1 MATEEQLRNYL
12 KKVTVELTQTRR
24 RLAEVEE
31 SRREPIAIVG
41 MACRFPGDANTPEQL
56 WDLVAEC
63 RDAIGEFP
71 TNRGWAVD
79 NLYDPDPAAFGRS
92 YTRNGG
98 FLYDAGDFDAPFW
111 GMSPRSAIATDPQHR
126 IFLETSWEAFERAGL
141 DPLKLRGSQ
150 TGVYAGVM
158 YNDYSQRYTG
168 TAFPESVEGILTIS
182 GTASVLSGR
191 VSYLL
196 GLEGPAVSVD
206 TACSSS
212 LVAIH
217 LAVQGLRNGDCTLAL
232 AGGATVMGTPASF
245 IEFSR
250 QRALSPDGRCKP
262 FSSTADGAAWSEG
275 VGILVLERLSD
286 AIRNGHKVL
295 ALVRGSAINQDG
307 ISNGMTAPNGASQ
320 RRVIQQALA
329 DARLDTRD
337 VDVVEAHG
345 TGTTL
350 GDPIEAQALLETYGH
365 NRRPDNPVWLGSIK
379 SNIGHTQ
386 ATAGIAGVI
395 KMVMAMLHRTLPVS
409 IHVKEP
415 SPHVDWS
422 SGTMKLLTEARPW
435 EQDRPRRAGVSSF
448 GISGTNAH
456 VIIEE
461 APEPAEAGAAEAVP
475 TQQTTQQPTGG
486 PLAWP
491 VSGRS
496 ASALRRQAQRLRE
509 FVSTEPAPDAVD
521 VAYSLAAR
529 SQLEHRAIFI
539 GDNAAELLANLTAYL
554 DGGAEAAGAGCIEGI
569 ARDKP
574 KAAYL
579 FTGQGGQRLGMGRD
593 LYARYPVFAAALDE
607 VCAALDPHL
616 DRPLR
621 EVMWAEPGTPDAELI
636 NETRYTQ
643 PALFAFEV
651 AAYRLVESFG
661 MAPAFVAGHSVGE
674 FAAAHVTGVWSLAD
688 AARLI
693 AARARL
699 MQALR
704 TPGAMVAIE
713 ATADEV
719 AATLVNRE
727 HSVGIAAV
735 NGPTSVVVSGAE
747 ADCLEIG
754 EHWRG
759 LGRRTR
765 RLSVSHAFHSPL
777 MEPMLDEFA
786 VELKG
791 VEFGRPRIPFVT
803 NLTGTS
809 ADWTSAEYWLEQIRR
824 PVQFLATI
832 GELEQRGANTFV
844 EVGPDAVLAGM
855 AAECVTGNAAVI
867 PLCRRKLPELEALV
881 GGLARACAAGLAV
894 GWTALAPGGSRLD
907 LPVYAWDRKRYWL
920 TEPAGGT
927 DVSAAGLRGLD
938 HPLLGA
944 AVDVAEDG
952 TLVVTGRF
960 SIADAGW
967 IADHAMGGS
976 AVLPGAAFIDLVLAA
991 GGLVECEA
999 VDELIFEAPLV
1010 VPAAGAVA
1018 VQIVIDAGGAGNS
1031 GTAGGAG
1038 NSGTACGAEPRRVR
1052 VFSRPAG
1059 DEQADWIRNASGAV
1073 SAGAE
1078 AAPDCEW
1085 AATWPPQGA
1094 TAVPVD
1100 GAYETLADI
1109 GHGYGPAFQGVRAVW
1124 RRDGELFAEVAAP
1137 SGVEVAGFGVHPAML
1152 DASLHPLLIAEPA
1165 GEMRMPFV
1173 FQDVRLHAANAA
1185 LLRVRLVP
1193 VADDGLTLQA
1203 ADGAGRPVLSVGSL
1217 RVRTIAAGPIDSG
1230 GKSGVA
1236 PHGLDWVPVPATEGD
1251 GARWVA
1257 VGEPVPGLD
1266 HHTDLA
1272 ELAGQD
1278 AQVPE
1283 FVAFRCRAGTGA
1295 VPADLREIT
1304 GRVLDAVQRWLAED
1318 RFAGSRLVFLTSG
1331 AAGPGAG
1338 ADVAGVVAG
1347 AVWGL
1352 VRSAQ
1357 TEHPDRFALVDTTD
1371 TGSNA
1376 ATGSKTDWNA
1386 VAAAIAAGEPQLA
1399 VRDGA
1404 LLAARVAKRPAPQ
1417 PAEETAEPA
1426 RPFGS
1431 GTVLVTGGTGGLG
1444 ALVAN
1449 RLVRQHGV
1457 RDLLLV
1463 SRRGPRAPGAAELA
1477 AGLEELGA
1485 RVAVVACDASDR
1497 DSLAAAIATVP
1508 DDRALTGVVH
1518 TAGVLDDA
1526 IVESLDAERLD
1537 RVFGPKVDAAWHLH
1551 ELTAGREL
1559 SAFVLFSSLAGVLG
1573 NAGQANYAAGNTFLD
1588 ALAAHRRARGLP
1600 AVSIAWGLWDNANS
1614 DMSNALSAADL
1625 ARLARSGVGALSVK
1639 HGLELFD
1646 NSLSSPEPLVVAV
1659 KWDAAG
1665 LRARAENDTLPSI
1678 ARGLV
1683 RAPRRTAGSGADQDG
1698 GAAGAGNLAERLAGL
1713 NATDGRRMLVRL
1725 VRAHVAAVLAHD
1737 NVDQVEENRAFSELG
1752 FDSLTSVELRNRLN
1766 VETGLRMPATLVF
1779 DYPTVAALADHLF
1792 KTFAPVAPSPA
1803 DQLRAA
1809 LDAAV
1814 STLTAT
1820 APAEIDALR
1829 TKLITVLETGL
1840 TRLGTDGSGG
1850 DGAEDATGQIDSA
1863 SDEEIFALIDKEL

>member
-56 WDLVAEC
+56 WDLVAAC
-63 RDAIGEFP
+63 RDAIGDFP
-71 TNRGWAVD
+71 ANRGWALD
-79 NLYDPDPAAFGRS
+79 NLYDPDPAAFGKS
-92 YTRNGG
+92 YTKNGG

-217 LAVQGLRNGDCTLAL
+217 LAVQGLRNGECTLAL
-232 AGGATVMGTPASF
+232 AGGANVMGTPASF

-275 VGILVLERLSD
+275 VGVLVLERLSD
-286 AIRNGHKVL
+286 AVRNGHKVL

-307 ISNGMTAPNGASQ
+307 VSNGMTAPNGASQ

-365 NRRPDNPVWLGSIK
+365 NRRPDNPIWLGSIK

-461 APEPAEAGAAEAVP
+461 APEPAESDPADAAAKPAER
-475 TQQTTQQPTGG
+475 PTGG

-509 FVSTEPAPDAVD
+509 FVTTQPAPDAVD

-539 GDNAAELLANLTAYL
+539 GDDAAQLVANLTAYL
-554 DGGAEAAGAGCIEGI
+554 GGGAEAAGAGCVDGI
-569 ARDKP
+569 ASDKP

-593 LYARYPVFAAALDE
+593 LYARYPVFAAALDD
-607 VCAALDPHL
+607 VCAAIDEHL

-674 FAAAHVTGVWSLAD
+674 FAAAHVTGIWSLAD

-693 AARARL
+693 ATRASL
-699 MQALR
+699 MQSLHV
-704 TPGAMVAIE
+704 PGAMVAIE
-713 ATADEV
+713 ASAEEV
-719 AATLVNRE
+719 ASTLVNRE
-727 HSVGIAAV
+727 HAVGIAAV

-754 EHWRG
+754 EHWRE

-777 MEPMLDEFA
+777 MEPMLELFA

-791 VEFGRPRIPFVT
+791 VEFGRPRIPYVT
-803 NLTGTS
+803 NLAG
-809 ADWTSAEYWLEQIRR
+809 APVDWTSADYWLEQIRR
-824 PVQFLATI
+824 PVQFLAAI
-832 GELEQRGANTFV
+832 GELEKRGANTFI
-844 EVGPDAVLAGM
+844 EIGPDAVLAGM

-867 PLCRRKLPELEALV
+867 PLYRRKLPELEALV
-881 GGLARACAAGLAV
+881 GGLARACAAGLTV
-894 GWTALAPGGSRLD
+894 GWAALVPGGSRLD

-938 HPLLGA
+938 HPLLRA

-952 TLVVTGRF
+952 ALVVTGRL

-967 IADHAMGGS
+967 IADHAMAGS

-991 GGLVECEA
+991 GGLVDCEA

-1010 VPAAGAVA
+1010 VPATGAVA
-1018 VQIVIDAGGAGNS
+1018 VQIVIDGAGLAGSAGG
-1031 GTAGGAG
+1031 GTG
-1038 NSGTACGAEPRRVR
+1038 PRRVR

-1059 DEQADWIRNASGAV
+1059 GEQADWIRNASGAV

-1085 AATWPPQGA
+1085 AATWPPEGA

-1100 GAYETLADI
+1100 GVYETLAEI

-1137 SGVEVAGFGVHPAML
+1137 SEVDVAGFGVHPAML

-1165 GEMRMPFV
+1165 GELRMPFV

-1185 LLRVRLVP
+1185 RLRVRLVP

-1217 RVRTIAAGPIDSG
+1217 RVRTVAAGSFDSASR
-1230 GKSGVA
+1230 SGVA
-1236 PHGLDWVPVPATEGD
+1236 PHGLDWVPVPATEG
-1251 GARWVA
+1251 GGGRWVA

-1266 HHTDLA
+1266 HCADLA
-1272 ELAGQD
+1272 ELAD
-1278 AQVPE
+1278 AEVPG
-1283 FVAFRCRAGTGA
+1283 FVAFRCPAGTGA

-1304 GRVLDAVQRWLAED
+1304 GRVLETVQRWLAED
-1318 RFAGSRLVFLTSG
+1318 RFAGSRLVVLTSG

-1357 TEHPDRFALVDTTD
+1357 TEHPDRFALVDTESD
-1371 TGSNA
+1371 P
-1376 ATGSKTDWNA
+1376 DWNA
-1386 VAAAIAAGEPQLA
+1386 VAAAITAGEPQLA

-1404 LLAARVAKRPAPQ
+1404 LLAARVAKRPAPE
-1417 PAEETAEPA
+1417 PAQETAEPA

-1463 SRRGPRAPGAAELA
+1463 SRRGPKAPGAAELA
-1477 AGLEELGA
+1477 AALEELGA

-1497 DSLAAAIATVP
+1497 DSLAAAIAAVP
-1508 DDRALTGVVH
+1508 EDRPLTGVVH

-1526 IVESLDAERLD
+1526 IVESLDAQRLD

-1551 ELTAGREL
+1551 ELTAEREL

-1588 ALAAHRRARGLP
+1588 ALAAHRRSRGLP
-1600 AVSIAWGLWDNANS
+1600 AVSIAWGLWDNAES

-1639 HGLELFD
+1639 HGLQLFD
-1646 NSLSSPEPLVVAV
+1646 DSLSSPEPLVVAV

-1683 RAPRRTAGSGADQDG
+1683 RAPRRTAGGPADQDG
-1698 GAAGAGNLAERLAGL
+1698 GAAGAGNLAQRLAGL

-1737 NVDQVEENRAFSELG
+1737 NVDQVEETRPFSELG

-1814 STLTAT
+1814 STLAAT

-1840 TRLGTDGSGG
+1840 TRLGTDESGG
-1850 DGAEDATGQIDSA
+1850 DGEQDAAEQIDSA